1 VKTRKYKPMRE
12 DLLVAHLDALPQEA
26 KDHFKALSSM
36 LAMCYGENAP
46 CEAVL
51 LMRNNDSEELL
62 IASANACDMT
72 VAELVAE
79 AQQVMKGVV
88 VSDAPPKELFN

>member
-12 DLLVAHLDALPQEA
+12 DLLVAHLDALPDEA
-26 KDHFKALSSM
+26 KEHFKAMSSM
-36 LAMCYGENAP
+36 LAMCYGKDAP

-51 LMRNNDSEELL
+51 LLRNNDSEEMV

-72 VAELVAE
+72 VSEMVAE
-79 AQQVMKGVV
+79 AHGIMKGVV